1 MGFVYVCAL
10 WAPRRHK
17 VSPLFLPVSLDH
29 VDNTWR
35 TAKQFFLA
43 AWFFFQYLDIYTT
56 FQYSLEEK
64 NSRPHIFG
72 CTHNHHPSPLFT
84 MLFFFWCPSRYP
96 WPNRRCCNF
105 KTETDRAP
113 FDCPLLPF
121 KGLQDQNNK
130 LNLNKLSQ
138 RGNVSFSSE
147 GIDKNNTIS
156 TSS

>member
-64 NSRPHIFG
+64 
-72 CTHNHHPSPLFT
+72 
-84 MLFFFWCPSRYP
+84 
-96 WPNRRCCNF
+96 
-105 KTETDRAP
+105 K
-113 FDCPLLPF
+113 
-121 KGLQDQNNK
+121 
-130 LNLNKLSQ
+130 
-138 RGNVSFSSE
+138 
-147 GIDKNNTIS
+147 
-156 TSS
+156 